1 MTSVRTTLIETIW
14 RGADPF
20 SGFPAETYKVDKQ
33 GWNDNHHYLKEAIVG
48 DNLLV
53 IEIGVWK
60 GGSTIAM
67 ADQMRL
73 NDMDAAILSVDTW
86 LGSVEHWVE
95 AQWMPHLGHE
105 FGYPSIHR
113 KFMANVIDAGLQEYV
128 VPLPA
133 DSVNASQICRHY
145 NLQAD
150 VIHIDAG
157 HDYVSVM
164 TDLRAWWPVLKEGGL
179 YIGDD
184 YNEGG
189 VHWPE
194 VYAAHNDF
202 FREVGVTGI
211 ETIGSKC
218 RVTKPKTASL

>member
-1 MTSVRTTLIETIW
+1 MVTVRDSLIERIW
-14 RGADPF
+14 RGKDPF
-20 SGFPAETYKVDKQ
+20 IGFPAETYKIDRQ
-33 GWNDNHHYLKEAIVG
+33 GWNDNHHYLRDAIKG
-48 DNLLV
+48 DGLLV

-67 ADQMRL
+67 ASEMSSK
-73 NDMDAAILSVDTW
+73 NMDAAILSVDTW

-95 AQWMPHLGHE
+95 PQWTPHLGHQL
-105 FGYPSIHR
+105 GYPTIFR
-113 KFMANVIDAGLQEYV
+113 KFMANVIDAGLQEFV

-133 DSVNASQICRHY
+133 DSVNASKICQYY
-145 NLQAD
+145 NIKAD

-157 HDYVSVM
+157 HDYTSVM
-164 TDLRAWWPVLKEGGL
+164 TDLQAWWPVLKPGGL

-194 VYAAHNDF
+194 VYEAHNDF
-202 FREVGVTGI
+202 FRKIGI
-211 ETIGSKC
+211 ASVETAGSKC
-218 RVTKPKTASL
+218 RVIKAKD